1 MLSMQDVVD
10 NQRAEHRAGQS
21 EIHAVVAD
29 DRHKEAEEI
38 GAEPYAEVKEDEERC
53 SRLGKAGTRNQRERY
68 GLPYRL
74 EVAEAHAEDEAGK
87 EQHPAVFR
95 IGQ

>member
-1 MLSMQDVVD
+1 MQDVVD
-10 NQRAEHRAGQS
+10 DLRTEHRAGQG
-21 EIHAVVAD
+21 EIHAVVAG

-53 SRLGKAGTRNQRERY
+53 GRLGKAGTGNKGERY
-68 GLPYRL
+68 GLPHRL

-87 EQHPAVFR
+87 EQHPAV
-95 IGQ
+95 

>member
-10 NQRAEHRAGQS
+10 NQRTEHRAGQS

-53 SRLGKAGTRNQRERY
+53 SRLGKAGTRNQRAIRLA
-68 GLPYRL
+68 LPTGSCRSPRR
-74 EVAEAHAEDEAGK
+74 G
-87 EQHPAVFR
+87 
-95 IGQ
+95 